1 MGVQSNVLCKGKSG
15 SLMEYYHA
23 QWVQGGSPDIRR
35 IKISTIGRGKG
46 AIFIKFDKTRNPGY

>member
-35 IKISTIGRGKG
+35 MKISTNRWGKG
-46 AIFIKFDKTRNPGY
+46 MISLKFDETRNPGY